1 MNLFDIYE
9 GEQVKKGY
17 KSMAYSLVF
26 RAKDKTM
33 TEDEI
38 TSAMKKVYNGLESMG
53 IELRQ

>member
-1 MNLFDIYE
+1 M
-9 GEQVKKGY
+9 KKGY